1 MCRFLLYMG
10 HQLTMD
16 SLLIEPSN
24 SLIRQS
30 YASKERIE
38 PLNGDGFGVAWF
50 KPDMHPWPALFKSV
64 TPAWNNRNLLN
75 ISRVTRSPCILA
87 HVRAATSSQDVS
99 EYNCHPFAWRQFAFC
114 HNGDIGGFKLIKRR
128 LMDSVCD
135 EAYNN
140 VLGMTDSEHAFAVF
154 IDEYL
159 KGKES
164 NESEKIS
171 GALMRTIHR
180 ILDLVE
186 KHGDEMYCYLNFAV
200 TDGVR
205 AAVSHCS
212 TDPEYA
218 DTLYLKHAEQYSV
231 VKGQTQIIS
240 KSGGKPQAVIVASEP
255 LSKDAGWRKVGLNQV
270 LVIEEDLTVTTRDI
284 IIRMKEE
291 EPAAATMA

>member
-1 MCRFLLYMG
+1 MG
-10 HQLTMD
+10 QQITMD

-50 KPDMHPWPALFKSV
+50 KPDMSREPALFKSV

-114 HNGDIGGFKLIKRR
+114 HNGDVGGFRKIKRK
-128 LMDSVCD
+128 LMDSLCD
-135 EAYNN
+135 EAYAN

-159 KGKES
+159 KGGEAT
-164 NESEKIS
+164 ESERIT
-171 GALMRTIHR
+171 GAMMRMVHR
-180 ILDLVE
+180 ILTLVDD
-186 KHGDEMYCYLNFAV
+186 HGEGAYCYLNMAV
-200 TDGVR
+200 TDGTR

-212 TDPEYA
+212 TDPDYA
-218 DTLYLKHAEQYSV
+218 DTLYLKHADQYSV
-231 VKGQTQIIS
+231 VKGQTQILS
-240 KSGGKPQAVIVASEP
+240 KPGEKPHAVLVASEP
-255 LSKDAGWRKVGLNQV
+255 LSKDAGWRKVGLNQI
-270 LVIEEDLTVTTRDI
+270 LVIEEDMTVTTRDI

-291 EPAAATMA
+291 PMTAQRLL